1 MEYKVSIWVGREI
14 IKDEEDDR
22 NILEE
27 IYGINDYD
35 EDMEEANFYIGEL
48 SSVEELIEPL
58 SFSDSFIDEVL
69 DKMEEMGIEEG
80 GYVIAVYDYVF
91 DNTKGS
97 DKDPV
102 FIGTFDYSEDF

>member
-1 MEYKVSIWVGREI
+1 MEYKVSVWIGKEI

-35 EDMEEANFYIGEL
+35 EDMEEANFYIGEI

-58 SFSDSFIDEVL
+58 SFSDSFMDEVL
-69 DKMEEMGIEEG
+69 DRVEEMGIKEG
-80 GYVIAVYDYVF
+80 GYIIAVYDYVF
-91 DNTKGS
+91 ENTQGM
-97 DKDPV
+97 DKEPV